1 MYDLELSAKGVT
13 VKLNAAFVGKDLL
26 VWLTG
31 GQAHIGAVALA
42 VPRPS
47 LRDDDKVSA
56 DATVM
61 TVGGHKEDLLA
72 RKIALALAT
81 KLNVQVCVSAGL
93 HWDSA
98 TPTRIETAKE
108 LSGRLT
114 KTLLMHITKAKDGK
128 TAQTEPAE
136 NKPAAAD
143 ATEAPATVPETPA
156 MPTPKV
162 APQARPTAKPTAPAP
177 RPAPAGT
184 RPAQGVT
191 RPPGTPV
198 PTRPATPA
206 ARTATPAR
214 PAAPPRPAVK
224 NADGSVTTPEGIII
238 DVADETTPATPAAR
252 PAAPK
257 PQGTVT
263 RDAQGRPVSVR
274 QAVNA
279 TLKKPLLSKQ

>member
-93 HWDSA
+93 HWDAA
-98 TPTRIETAKE
+98 TPTKIEAAKE

-114 KTLLMHITKAKDGK
+114 KTLLMHITKDKDGK
-128 TAQTEPAE
+128 TMPPDEPAE
-136 NKPAAAD
+136 PKAAIVTDNDLETIKPVS
-143 ATEAPATVPETPA
+143 EAPAPETPRPA
-156 MPTPKV
+156 VPQ
-162 APQARPTAKPTAPAP
+162 QARPAAKPAP
-177 RPAPAGT
+177 RPAPAAT
-184 RPAQGVT
+184 RPAQAG
-191 RPPGTPV
+191 
-198 PTRPATPA
+198 
-206 ARTATPAR
+206 AR
-214 PAAPPRPAVK
+214 PV
-224 NADGSVTTPEGIII
+224 
-238 DVADETTPATPAAR
+238 AAR
-252 PAAPK
+252 PP
-257 PQGTVT
+257 GTVT

-279 TLKKPLLSKQ
+279 TLKKPLLNK

>member
-47 LRDDDKVSA
+47 LRDDEKVSA
-56 DATVM
+56 DATIM

-93 HWDSA
+93 HWDAA
-98 TPTRIETAKE
+98 TPTKIETAKE

-114 KTLLMHITKAKDGK
+114 KTLLMHITKDKDGK
-128 TAQTEPAE
+128 TASSDEPAE
-136 NKPAAAD
+136 PKADIAADNAHAPVKPVSEAQAQEAPKPAQ
-143 ATEAPATVPETPA
+143 
-156 MPTPKV
+156 
-162 APQARPTAKPTAPAP
+162 PQARPATKPVP
-177 RPAPAGT
+177 RPAPATT
-184 RPAQGVT
+184 RPA
-191 RPPGTPV
+191 PGT
-198 PTRPATPA
+198 
-206 ARTATPAR
+206 AR
-214 PAAPPRPAVK
+214 PAAAKP
-224 NADGSVTTPEGIII
+224 
-238 DVADETTPATPAAR
+238 
-252 PAAPK
+252 

-279 TLKKPLLSKQ
+279 TLKKPLLSK